1 MTKHLKLYIAVFL
14 VSMLFSVTAIIAYAD
29 TQQSTTLTY
38 TSLSPEEKNHYE
50 VQIPSSVELNNNG
63 GSMKLSISDGY
74 ELEDDYQVEISVTS
88 DNWTP
93 YKVTSGMSTWT
104 DLKYNL
110 FLDGSSSS
118 SYYMTLTLT
127 TSSGSTIKPQTK
139 ILTFRNTGIY
149 EPETSDGTIN
159 FTRSGGTDRDYKQAG
174 TFTNTLVFN
183 ITGSYF

>member
-50 VQIPSSVELNNNG
+50 VQIPSSVELSKEG
-63 GSMKLSISDGY
+63 GTMKLSIADGY
-74 ELEDDYQVEISVTS
+74 ELEDDYQVNVSISS
-88 DNWTP
+88 DNW
-93 YKVTSGMSTWT
+93 YSYQSGSGSNTSTNW
-104 DLKYNL
+104 L
-110 FLDGSSSS
+110 FQLYLDGNSSSP
-118 SYYMTLTLT
+118 YYMTLKLT
-127 TSSGSTIKPQTK
+127 TSYGYTIQPSSN
-139 ILTFRNTGIY
+139 ILKFRSTGIY
-149 EPETSDGTIN
+149 ESDRSDGTIT

-183 ITGSYF
+183 ISGSYF